1 MNMEIETSIVPQE
14 QWSRFA
20 DAYENLFGTAINVA
34 IQSLR
39 EIFKPKDIEFTDL
52 MLNRKLYSDVP
63 SFNHLSFRYQNK
75 VFAIIFSI
83 YGIEG
88 VDAAIMPEHE
98 FDALVAECQKNN
110 LTPCVFPVDA
120 VNERPIADGC
130 HLLDALTKQPINI
143 DEVVDEQGKEVWS
156 EWEYNIFGILEVV
169 KCLQQYGINIPAV
182 KWVDLLEY
190 QPQLYF
196 WTDDGATPNYVI
208 IRTVPAGL
216 ADKEFFIN
224 KSIFDNLP
232 DWNGYLADIRVCSQW
247 NTLDFNDTE
256 ILRIAPV
263 YRPGFALE
271 PIEEAIKNHEYIKL
285 VEG

>member
-110 LTPCVFPVDA
+110 ITPCVFPVDA

-143 DEVVDEQGKEVWS
+143 DEV
-156 EWEYNIFGILEVV
+156 
-169 KCLQQYGINIPAV
+169 
-182 KWVDLLEY
+182 
-190 QPQLYF
+190 
-196 WTDDGATPNYVI
+196 
-208 IRTVPAGL
+208 GL
-216 ADKEFFIN
+216 SGNTI
-224 KSIFDNLP
+224 S
-232 DWNGYLADIRVCSQW
+232 LA
-247 NTLDFNDTE
+247 
-256 ILRIAPV
+256 
-263 YRPGFALE
+263 Y
-271 PIEEAIKNHEYIKL
+271 
-285 VEG
+285 